1 MKITEPKLEDRNE
14 QHYVGIRTE
23 VPMRQLPEVI
33 PQLLGEVFAWLGKQG
48 IAPASA
54 PFIRYHV
61 INMESKM
68 DIEMGVPV
76 ASALSGDGRISAG
89 VLPAG
94 RYASLVYT
102 GVRNGIKANK
112 ALLDWAA
119 EKDIVWDR
127 WEAKNGDGFGA
138 RLESYLTDPAEEPD
152 QAKWETEV
160 AIKVADDQAR

>member
-1 MKITEPKLEDRNE
+1 MITEPKLEDRNE

-23 VPMRQLPEVI
+23 VPMRQLPKVI

-48 IAPASA
+48 IAPAGA
-54 PFIRYHV
+54 PFMRYHV
-61 INMESKM
+61 IDMKAKL
-68 DIEMGVPV
+68 DIELGVPV
-76 ASALSGDGRISAG
+76 VAAVSGDGRVSAG

-102 GVRNGIKANK
+102 GVKNGIKANK

-127 WEAKNGDGFGA
+127 WEA
-138 RLESYLTDPAEEPD
+138 
-152 QAKWETEV
+152 
-160 AIKVADDQAR
+160 